1 MLSSDTIDRI
11 HALNLD
17 PFTETAVCEI
27 VQDAVNAAAP
37 NPANLLPSMIPA
49 DWPPDYQAR
58 FWAKYPNKTAKPRA
72 MKALE
77 KVAHS
82 GKTRWNDLMAGLE
95 RYNISPKVRDGFV
108 KNPATWINDEG
119 WTDLPNFGPVTK
131 SRNPGFFEMLANGE

>member
-119 WTDLPNFGPVTK
+119 WNDYLRGTGRPL
-131 SRNPGFFEMLANGE
+131 SFFELAAGHGD